1 MRVRQY
7 AYFALIS
14 NTLTASDITGRLG
27 IEPDAIS
34 VRGSH
39 TPDPP
44 VPQHHS
50 WRITSNEQGLSV
62 ADHMDHIID
71 RLGTHAAAIGD
82 LVLELCAPD
91 PTPRLGSVLGVVR
104 HFDDVAGE
112 EEKKKK
118 RRRRREEEKEMSLTD
133 IPHHGL
139 LEELPGQHQLLGWH
153 LSPRAIDF
161 LWMTHASLDFD
172 EYG

>member
-1 MRVRQY
+1 VRIRQY

-34 VRGSH
+34 IRGSQ

-44 VPQHHS
+44 VPRHHS
-50 WRITSNEQGLSV
+50 WRITSNDQGLSV
-62 ADHMDHIID
+62 AEHMDHIID
-71 RLGTHAAAIGD
+71 RLGSHEAAIGE
-82 LVLELCAPD
+82 LVLELVAPD
-91 PTPRLGSVLGVVR
+91 TTPRLGSVLGFVR
-104 HFDDVAGE
+104 HFENVAGE
-112 EEKKKK
+112 DE
-118 RRRRREEEKEMSLTD
+118 EMSLTE

>member
-1 MRVRQY
+1 MRIRQY

-27 IEPDAIS
+27 IEPDAIG
-34 VRGSH
+34 VRESQ

-44 VPQHHS
+44 VPRHHS
-50 WRITSNEQGLSV
+50 WRVTSDDQGLSV

-71 RLGTHAAAIGD
+71 RLGDHAAAIGD
-82 LVLELCAPD
+82 LVLQLVAPD
-91 PTPRLGSVLGVVR
+91 PTPRLGGVLVVVR

-112 EEKKKK
+112 EEE
-118 RRRRREEEKEMSLTD
+118 RSLTEMPD
-133 IPHHGL
+133 GGL

-153 LSPRAIDF
+153 LSPRVIDF

>member
-14 NTLTASDITGRLG
+14 NTLTASEITGRLG

-34 VRGSH
+34 VRGSQ

-44 VPQHHS
+44 VPRHHS

-71 RLGTHAAAIGD
+71 RVGTHAAAIGD
-82 LVLELCAPD
+82 LVLELVAPD
-91 PTPRLGSVLGVVR
+91 PTPRLGSVLGLSAILTMLQAKKR
-104 HFDDVAGE
+104 KRRE
-112 EEKKKK
+112 EEGEKK
-118 RRRRREEEKEMSLTD
+118 RRRC
-133 IPHHGL
+133 L
-139 LEELPGQHQLLGWH
+139 LL
-153 LSPRAIDF
+153 RC
-161 LWMTHASLDFD
+161 MTVASS
-172 EYG
+172 